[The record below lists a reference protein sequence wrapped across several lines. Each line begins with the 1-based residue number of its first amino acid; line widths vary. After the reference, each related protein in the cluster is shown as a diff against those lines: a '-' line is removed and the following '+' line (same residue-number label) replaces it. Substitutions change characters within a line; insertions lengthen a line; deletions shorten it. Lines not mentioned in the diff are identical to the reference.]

1 MTAATMAAMVVAV
14 VAAAMAAER
23 PARGRDDDERLRR
36 VFEAVLAKTLSG
48 TGPLTCTGLDEDTEN
63 ALWAVWEAY
72 PHASAELVQAARRAF
87 AGQLDGSNAARWH
100 ADLAR
105 AIAGRRAH
113 G

>member
-1 MTAATMAAMVVAV
+1 MAAAMV
-14 VAAAMAAER
+14 AER
-23 PARGRDDDERLRR
+23 PARGREDDERLRR

-105 AIAGRRAH
+105 AVAERRPR

>member
-1 MTAATMAAMVVAV
+1 MAVAAAVV
-14 VAAAMAAER
+14 VAAAMVAER

-36 VFEAVLAKTLSG
+36 VFEAVLAETLSG

-72 PHASAELVQAARRAF
+72 PNASAELVQAARRAF
-87 AGQLDGSNAARWH
+87 AGQLDGGNAARWR
-100 ADLAR
+100 AELAAR
-105 AIAGRRAH
+105 AIAGRRPR